1 MIDPRIIIDDYPEP
15 SLAHFLYQWIA
26 DNRERWPKT
35 NSMMI
40 IRRFPYSYPVSLHGD
55 KKDTWEIYISDTKY
69 RKQISIQANGTK
81 IKISSYP
88 FQIKADY
95 FYESLP
101 PVEIDFSNPNALER
115 FHKTLSKL
123 LGYKWRKSR
132 LP

>member
-40 IRRFPYSYPVSLHGD
+40 IRRWPYD

-81 IKISSYP
+81 IKISSYH
-88 FQIKADY
+88 Y
-95 FYESLP
+95 FYEPLP